1 MNKTTVLRA
10 ILVASGIG
18 VCIAWFGAS
27 TAAEQQPVA
36 TGRMLAPSDEGLVLI
51 KSDTESI
58 ILELRTPSYEAEE
71 IGVDGVAYHLLTVA
85 GYGQTGD
92 VGHPQLP
99 LKGTLLGIPPA
110 ADFTL
115 TVLEVEEE
123 IVSERYNIYPVP
135 QPVFERDLEGDL
147 GYMRLEFAKDESVYS
162 SDRFYPASIAEV
174 GSSGFIRDQR
184 VVELRFFPFQ
194 YNPVSGELRHYSRL
208 RVELSFWY
216 PDGRRELAATSEE
229 DDAFNQV
236 LDNSLLNYDSARDWR
251 ARSATVPLE
260 ATPLGLSGPSYKVL
274 LDQDGMY
281 QVTYDALWSA
291 GVDVDKVEPDSFKL
305 HNQGD
310 EIAIRVV
317 DENDDGDFDTEDYIL
332 FYGQRMTTMYTDT
345 NVYWLTMGGSSGLRM
360 AERDGTLGAGT
371 MLTSFQTTSRWEV
384 DKYYLSSAPKPA
396 TIPSEE
402 EKDHWFGGRVFAFAG
417 SASESY
423 TVVLDNLAISPS
435 PYSSTVRGL
444 LAGLSDFPA
453 VPDHH
458 TKVYL
463 NGHLLDDATWDG
475 QVEHQFYSD
484 TLQSYLIEGANT
496 ISVQCPLDLPLVDFD
511 FVYTNWFEIDYH
523 RAYTVEND
531 SLFFDG
537 DEAGAWQYEVG
548 DFLTD
553 TIDVFD
559 ITDPFSVTRM
569 ISTTVVGSDSY
580 SLRFED
586 TINGEHHYLAL
597 TPAQYQS
604 PLDIVKDSP
613 SSLKDTSN
621 RADYLIITH
630 PDFYDAVLPLRD
642 HREAEGL
649 DTVVVDVQD
658 VYDEFSHGIFDPHA
672 IRDFISYTLAY
683 WRDPEQPPSY
693 VLLVGDGNY
702 DFKDNL
708 GYGEPNYIP
717 PYLVYTD
724 EWVGLAAAD
733 NRYVCVSGDDI
744 LPDMH
749 LGRLPAQTAAQASAM
764 VSKIINY
771 EQNLPEGDWKQ
782 QVLFVADDPDD
793 AGDFRLL
800 SDDIADNHLPSSYTL
815 EKVYYG
821 IPPYSGP
828 SGLAA
833 VKSAIASAF
842 ETGRL
847 FINYVGHGSPG
858 YWAIE
863 RFLTVGDIDSLPNS
877 QKMPMMLPMT
887 CLEGFFINPS
897 PPGGDLSCVGE
908 SLVRAE
914 AKGAVASWSPTSAGV
929 ANGHHYL
936 HQGFYDAVFVD
947 GVHQIGPATL
957 LGKLNLYYNAGGNH
971 RELIDTYIL
980 FGDPALHLPIER
992 YVVFAPLIFKQY

>member
-1 MNKTTVLRA
+1 MQKIRVLRVTLLA
-10 ILVASGIG
+10 LGIFLS
-18 VCIAWFGAS
+18 IAWFGAS
-27 TAAEQQPVA
+27 NAAEQQPVA
-36 TGRMLAPSDEGLVLI
+36 TGRMLAAADEDLVLI
-51 KSDTESI
+51 KSDTEGI
-58 ILELRTPSYEAEE
+58 ILELRTPSYQMEE
-71 IGVDGVAYHLLTVA
+71 ISLDGVAYHLLTVA

-135 QPVFERDLEGDL
+135 QPVFERDVEGDL
-147 GYMRLEFAKDESVYS
+147 GHMRLEFARDESVYS

-174 GSSGFIRDQR
+174 GSSGFIREQR

-194 YNPVSGELRHYSRL
+194 YDPVSGELRHHRRI
-208 RVELSFWY
+208 RVELSFSY
-216 PDGRRELAATSEE
+216 PRGRPVLAATLEE
-229 DDAFNQV
+229 DEPFHQV
-236 LDNSLLNYDSARDWR
+236 LEDSLLNYDSASSWR
-251 ARSATVPLE
+251 ARYST
-260 ATPLGLSGPSYKVL
+260 TLSGPTVSEQEGSSYKVM
-274 LDQDGMY
+274 LDQDGIY
-281 QVTYDALWSA
+281 QLTYADLSDA
-291 GVDVDKVEPDSFKL
+291 GIDVDNVDPRTFKL
-305 HNQGD
+305 RNQGD
-310 EIAIRVV
+310 EAAIYVV
-317 DENDDGDFDTEDYIL
+317 GEDDGDYDTEDYIL

-345 NVYWLTMGGSSGLRM
+345 NVYWLTMGGSPGLRM
-360 AERDGTLGAGT
+360 GEKDETLGAT
-371 MLTSFQTTSRWEV
+371 TVLTSFQTTSRWEV

-402 EKDHWFGGRVFAFAG
+402 EKDHWFGGRVFAVAG

-453 VPDHH
+453 IPDHH

-496 ISVQCPLDLPLVDFD
+496 ISVECPLDLPLVDFD
-511 FVYTNWFEIDYH
+511 VVYTNWFEIDYH
-523 RAYTVEND
+523 RTYTVQND

-569 ISTTVVGSDSY
+569 VSTTVVGSDSY

-597 TPAQYQS
+597 TPAQYQT
-604 PLDIVKDSP
+604 PLDIVEDTP

-642 HREAEGL
+642 HRESEGL

-672 IRDFISYTLAY
+672 IRDFISYTFAY

-708 GYGEPNYIP
+708 GRGEPNYIP

-764 VSKIINY
+764 VTKIINY
-771 EQNLPEGDWKQ
+771 EQNPPEGDWKQ
-782 QVLFVADDPDD
+782 QVLFVADNPDD

-800 SDDIADNHLPSSYTL
+800 SDDIADNHLPSSYSL
-815 EKVYYG
+815 KKVYYG

-828 SGLAA
+828 SGLPA

-842 ETGRL
+842 GTGRL

-858 YWAIE
+858 YWATE
-863 RFLTVGDIDSLPNS
+863 QFLTVADIDSLPNS

-914 AKGAVASWSPTSAGV
+914 GKGAVASWSPTSAGV

-980 FGDPALHLPIER
+980 FGDPALHLAMER
-992 YVVFAPLIFKQY
+992 YVIFAPLAFKEY